1 MVLDLVIIGLV
12 INVGPLHNSA
22 FILLLSTP
30 RGVRKGLAFVLA
42 WLGCLVL
49 VLAAVILLTGG
60 KPPAPRSAPS
70 TAALALKLAL
80 GIGMV
85 VYAERK
91 RRRGSRPHRSPKWLS
106 RV

>member
-1 MVLDLVIIGLV
+1 MVLDLVIIGLA
-12 INVGPLHNSA
+12 IDVGPLHNSA

-70 TAALALKLAL
+70 TAALAFKLAL
-80 GIGMV
+80 GVGMV
-85 VYAERK
+85 VYGERK
-91 RRRGSRPHRSPKWLS
+91 RRRGRRPPPGP
-106 RV
+106 